1 MDRMFNVEIMSED
14 DYAVTLTLPATDYEL
29 LDALEQLRVGRDA
42 NIDWDILSFEHHGH
56 LRSWIGSGSL
66 YELNALARKLSDMSE
81 HDSIAFDGLVEIER
95 KKGIKT
101 IPVGRLIDLA
111 YNAETCHVA
120 KARSEADLGKF
131 FLENGFLPEY
141 ENLPDNIVENL
152 DFAKIG
158 REMCESEG
166 GILISR
172 GYVVQTEDIEEVH
185 KGVDL
190 TLRRPIYAAIIEAGI
205 MDTGLCTR
213 FWLPASE
220 TVLNAAKET
229 LGVESWD
236 QVSFRCADCRIPDL
250 RDTFSTSGNIDEM
263 NTVAQILKSLTDEE
277 TRTCKA
283 VVRAMKVDTL
293 SSAEMVMTSLDD
305 YVASPEFR
313 SFDDVGK
320 AEIDF
325 QINSETAQILKRF
338 VSLYDFGKAMAEHDN
353 MILTE
358 YGGIERRD
366 RQPIQKIDPPS
377 SLAAGRMEIWSR
389 SASMSGP
396 RM

>member
-14 DYAVTLTLPATDYEL
+14 DYAVTLALPATDYEL
-29 LDALEQLRVGRDA
+29 LDALERLRAGRDA

-66 YELNALARKLSDMSE
+66 YELNALARKLGEMSE

-95 KKGIKT
+95 KKGLKT
-101 IPVGRLIDLA
+101 ISIGRLIDLA

-141 ENLPDNIVENL
+141 ENLPDNIIENL

-250 RDTFSTSGNIDEM
+250 RDAFSTSGNIDEM

-313 SFDDVGK
+313 TFEDVGK

-325 QINSETAQILKRF
+325 QIDSETAQILKRF

-366 RQPIQKIDPPS
+366 RQPIQTIDPPPS
-377 SLAAGRMEIWSR
+377 MAAGRME
-389 SASMSGP
+389 M
-396 RM
+396 M

>member
-1 MDRMFNVEIMSED
+1 
-14 DYAVTLTLPATDYEL
+14 
-29 LDALEQLRVGRDA
+29 
-42 NIDWDILSFEHHGH
+42 
-56 LRSWIGSGSL
+56 
-66 YELNALARKLSDMSE
+66 
-81 HDSIAFDGLVEIER
+81 
-95 KKGIKT
+95 
-101 IPVGRLIDLA
+101 
-111 YNAETCHVA
+111 
-120 KARSEADLGKF
+120 
-131 FLENGFLPEY
+131 
-141 ENLPDNIVENL
+141 
-152 DFAKIG
+152 
-158 REMCESEG
+158 MCESEG

-229 LGVESWD
+229 LGVESGD

-250 RDTFSTSGNIDEM
+250 RDAFSTSGNIDEM

-277 TRTCKA
+277 IRTCKA

-325 QINSETAQILKRF
+325 QIDSETAQILKRF

-366 RQPIQKIDPPS
+366 RQPIQTIDPPPS
-377 SLAAGRMEIWSR
+377 MAAGRME
-389 SASMSGP
+389 M
-396 RM
+396 M

>member
-141 ENLPDNIVENL
+141 ENLPDNIIENL